1 MPPATLRNHLIEQM
15 TPEDR
20 DALLAIATPC
30 DFALGH
36 VFSEAG
42 DLVSH
47 LYFVDAGIVSA
58 VAVME
63 DGRTVEAYMVGP
75 EGVTSPAAA
84 TAPSVHTWSRLA
96 AQAPGSARRVEAVRL
111 RSLAN
116 ERPGLRVILADY
128 GVAVQNELEQ
138 SAACHALHRA
148 DQRFAKWLLRCHD
161 RVEGDTLQLTQEYL
175 ASMLGSQRTT
185 VNEAAQTLQ
194 KAGSITYSRGRV
206 TITDRG
212 ALERVACECYR
223 AGPKPGLKPGPHQ
236 PA

>member
-1 MPPATLRNHLIEQM
+1 MLRNHLIAQL
-15 TPEDR
+15 TPDDR
-20 DALLAIATPC
+20 DAVLAIASPYE
-30 DFALGH
+30 FPLGH
-36 VFSEAG
+36 VFCEAG
-42 DLVSH
+42 DLVTH
-47 LYFVDAGIVSA
+47 LYFVDSGIVSA

-84 TAPSVHTWSRLA
+84 AASAHTFSRLA
-96 AQAPGSARRVEAVRL
+96 AQAAGSAHRVEAARL
-111 RSLAN
+111 RTLMNARPALRAVLAAYA
-116 ERPGLRVILADY
+116 VS
-128 GVAVQNELEQ
+128 VQNELEQ
-138 SAACHALHRA
+138 SSACNALHRA

-161 RVEGDTLQLTQEYL
+161 RVEGDTLILTQEYL

-194 KAGSITYSRGRV
+194 KAGAITYSRGRV
-206 TITDRG
+206 TITDRT

-223 AGPKPGLKPGPHQ
+223 SGPRPGRDT

>member
-1 MPPATLRNHLIEQM
+1 MPSATLRNHLIARLSS
-15 TPEDR
+15 EDR
-20 DALLAIATPC
+20 SALTAVATPF
-30 DFALGH
+30 DFTLGH
-36 VFSEAG
+36 VFCEAG
-42 DLVSH
+42 DLVTH
-47 LYFVDAGIVSA
+47 LYFVDSGIISA

-84 TAPSVHTWSRLA
+84 AASAHTWSRLA

-111 RSLAN
+111 RALMN
-116 ERPGLRVILADY
+116 DRPGLRTVLADY
-128 GVAVQNELEQ
+128 AVAVQNELEQ
-138 SAACHALHRA
+138 SAACNALHRA

-161 RVEGDTLQLTQEYL
+161 RVEGDTLTLTQEYL

-194 KAGSITYSRGRV
+194 KAGAITYSRGRV
-206 TITDRG
+206 TITDRA

-223 AGPKPGLKPGPHQ
+223 AGPT
-236 PA
+236 PALSA